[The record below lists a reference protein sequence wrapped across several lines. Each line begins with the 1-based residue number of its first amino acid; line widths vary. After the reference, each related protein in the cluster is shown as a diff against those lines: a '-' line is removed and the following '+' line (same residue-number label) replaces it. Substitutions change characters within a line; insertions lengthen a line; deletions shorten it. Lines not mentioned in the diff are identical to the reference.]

1 MWRLCLI
8 QSQIQLLDG
17 IFEMECVFYHVMKM
31 KQFTPL
37 CLLGSQNVF
46 CCEHD
51 VHSVRCI
58 VGGWRAWLG
67 NDAAP
72 RCGKIEAKLR
82 PREFSTFST
91 EIICTINIVAIIK
104 VIKLGQKNLIVFFKL
119 LEQSGRYGRGLII
132 AVHCTVG
139 RVGTAMWP
147 LGCWHTGE
155 GSREG
160 LRKAQM
166 VQMVH

>member
-72 RCGKIEAKLR
+72 RCGKIEAARIFHLFNWNYLHNQHCRQHQSDKTGAK
-82 PREFSTFST
+82 EFNCFS
-91 EIICTINIVAIIK
+91 
-104 VIKLGQKNLIVFFKL
+104 FKHI
-119 LEQSGRYGRGLII
+119 EQSGRYGRGLII